1 MSYPYVAVQRGAP
14 TVASAGWA
22 LDRLQAQSPG
32 DEREAFSQ
40 AGQTLLKKMHHNS
53 ARLLQLFAL
62 ADYQGVLE
70 MNLTSQPSFDERVP
84 PRMLIAVRLH
94 VAAASESEA
103 LEACL
108 AQGLVLEPL
117 LNRIWEG
124 AEFRPITGRQEY
136 QRCFRPFTPGSCLR
150 VQRRIDRLCLAHP
163 FAGAAKGVLGF
174 GPSSHERPARRDEQ
188 FLVEHC
194 FPWAPSADD
203 WGLLLET
210 LLSYPAPLWIQARF
224 GNRAGPADAI
234 RRCEEA
240 IKTCE
245 QFLAGGAEVTLRA
258 QTELLRN
265 AVLDRV
271 ARLQQSALRGAVLL
285 FAPGPADFTIAGLV
299 GQSISGDRTRGA
311 EADPYQGGFDLSPA
325 PAAAAWEPFEHF
337 ESEPFTAT
345 EAACAFRLPAIFSV
359 NDRGLPVRRNRLLPA
374 EARAGGGGVQEVTRL
389 AVNQFQRSERVVEI
403 SVTHRLKHVFLIGM
417 TGAGKSNLMLHMLLQ
432 DLQQGRGVFLIDPH
446 GDLADDLL
454 ARFPH
459 ERDQDLIL
467 IDLAD
472 RQRPVPLNVLA
483 WKGLEERD
491 LIIDELLA
499 SLIRT
504 YRDHQMFGPI
514 FEMNFRAM
522 LKLLMGDQPDQ
533 KPQFTLLEFPHLYLK
548 AELRNYLL
556 ERTGEQEVKDFVE
569 ELENVS
575 RGCENS
581 LTNLAPYV
589 TNKFARLLQDP
600 HMRRILG
607 HGAMALDFAEI
618 LRTGKVVIVKLARG
632 QFGTGV
638 ADMLTSHLAARM
650 RLAAMARAALPPER
664 RTPYF
669 LYVDEFGSLARDD
682 TFSQMLSEARKCG
695 LGLVLATQY
704 ARQLRDADGRFDN
717 LSAVLGN
724 VGTLIAFRVGVEDA
738 DLLAP
743 AFAPGVTPRDLISLP
758 NFEGYIRLHAD
769 ASIAPFSFRTFPPP
783 GGADAQRR
791 AGLERASRQRWGV
804 SVEECDRRIRERR
817 QLLEAPIRLKFL
829 AKREARGA
837 E

>member
-1 MSYPYVAVQRGAP
+1 MTYPYVAVQRGAP

-22 LDRLQAQSPG
+22 LDRLQAQPPG
-32 DEREAFSQ
+32 DEREAFSE
-40 AGQTLLKKMHHNS
+40 AGRTLLKMHRNS

-70 MNLTSQPSFDERVP
+70 IDLTSQPSFDQRVP
-84 PRMLIAVRLH
+84 PRILIAVRLH
-94 VAAASESEA
+94 VAATSELEA

-108 AQGLVLEPL
+108 AQGVVLEPL

-124 AEFRPITGRQEY
+124 AEFRPVTARQEY
-136 QRCFRPFTPGSCLR
+136 ERCFRPFTPGSCLR

-163 FAGAAKGVLGF
+163 FAKAAKGILGF
-174 GPSSHERPARRDEQ
+174 GPSSHEPHGRRDEQ

-194 FPWAPSADD
+194 FPWVPSADD

-210 LLSYPAPLWIQARF
+210 MLSYPAPLWIQVRF
-224 GNRAGPADAI
+224 GNRARPAEAI
-234 RRCEEA
+234 RRGEEA

-245 QFLAGGAEVTLRA
+245 QFLAGGPEVTLRA

-271 ARLQQSALRGAVLL
+271 TRLQESALRGAVLL
-285 FAPGPADFTIAGLV
+285 FAPGPADIMIAGLV

-311 EADPYQGGFDLSPA
+311 EANPYQGGFDLSLA

-374 EARAGGGGVQEVTRL
+374 QGLASGAAAQGVTRL
-389 AVNQFQRSERVVEI
+389 GINQFQRSERVVEV
-403 SVTHRLKHVFLIGM
+403 SVPHRLNHVFAIGM
-417 TGAGKSNLMLHMLLQ
+417 TGTGKSNLMLHMLLQ
-432 DLQQGRGVFLIDPH
+432 DVEQGHGVFLIDPH

-454 ARFPH
+454 ARFPPDR
-459 ERDQDLIL
+459 EEDLIL

-472 RQRPVPLNVLA
+472 RERPVPLNVLA
-483 WKGLEERD
+483 WKTPQERD

-499 SLIRT
+499 SLLRT
-504 YRDHQMFGPI
+504 YRDPQMFGPI

-522 LKLLMGDQPDQ
+522 LKLLMGDQPGQ
-533 KPQFTLLEFPHLYLK
+533 QPQFTLLEFPQLYLK
-548 AELRNYLL
+548 PEFRYYLL
-556 ERTGEQEVKDFVE
+556 ERTSEQEVKDFAE

-575 RGCENS
+575 RSCENS
-581 LTNLAPYV
+581 LANIAPYI

-607 HGAMALDFAEI
+607 HGAMALNFAEI
-618 LRTGKVVIVKLARG
+618 LQTGKVVIVKLARG

-638 ADMLTSHLAARM
+638 ADMLISHLVARM
-650 RLAAMARAALPPER
+650 RLAAMARTALPRKR

-704 ARQLRDADGRFDN
+704 ARQLRDPDGRFDN
-717 LSAVLGN
+717 LSALLGN

-738 DLLAP
+738 SLLAP
-743 AFAPGVTPRDLISLP
+743 AFAPAVTALDLISPP
-758 NFEGYIRLHAD
+758 NFEGYMRLHAD
-769 ASIAPFSFRTFPPP
+769 AGTIAPFSFRSFPPP
-783 GGADAQRR
+783 DGGDPQRR
-791 AGLERASRQRWGV
+791 ARLTAASRQRWGV
-804 SVEECDRRIRERR
+804 PVEECDRLIESRRKLLDKRLWRE
-817 QLLEAPIRLKFL
+817 
-829 AKREARGA
+829 
-837 E
+837 